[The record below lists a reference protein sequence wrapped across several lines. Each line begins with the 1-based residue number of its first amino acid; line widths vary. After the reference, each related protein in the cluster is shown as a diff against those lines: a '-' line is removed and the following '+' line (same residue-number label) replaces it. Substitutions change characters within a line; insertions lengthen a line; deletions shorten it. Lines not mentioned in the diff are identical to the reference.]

1 MLSGECN
8 GHTNID
14 GKYVRGV
21 IELNRINAAAI
32 LKIYTNICLC
42 NMQNGKWFVLCVL
55 AIGID

>member
-1 MLSGECN
+1 VLSGECN

-21 IELNRINAAAI
+21 IELNHINAAVI

-42 NMQNGKWFVLCVL
+42 NMQNGKWIVLCVL